1 MIGIKSP
8 ISKLCY
14 PGPPLP
20 SALHLLIYLIKQPH
34 NLPTHPG
41 TPCLPFPGSFH
52 IYYCCNNSW
61 KDGELYII
69 SSLSIHLARAS
80 ISWNLFMAGVL
91 LKQLHTSPLDPQS
104 SFINQDCSLCISP
117 QDTGF
122 RGIKDLIRD
131 HPVHYQ

>member
-1 MIGIKSP
+1 MIRIKSP
-8 ISKLCY
+8 TSKLCS

-20 SALHLLIYLIKQPH
+20 SALHWLSCLVKQPH
-34 NLPTHPG
+34 NLPTHRG
-41 TPCLPFPGSFH
+41 TPCLPFPASFH

-80 ISWNLFMAGVL
+80 ISWNFFMAGVL
-91 LKQLHTSPLDPQS
+91 LKELHTSPLDPQS
-104 SFINQDCSLCISP
+104 SFINQDCSLCVSP

-122 RGIKDLIRD
+122 RGIKDLVQD